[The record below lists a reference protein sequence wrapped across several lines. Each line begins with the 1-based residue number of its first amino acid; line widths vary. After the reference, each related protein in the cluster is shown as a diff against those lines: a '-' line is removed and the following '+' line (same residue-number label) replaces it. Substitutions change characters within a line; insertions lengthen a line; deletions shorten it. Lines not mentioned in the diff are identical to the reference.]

1 MPLVIWFPANQP
13 ARSAYLSNENLPL
26 RHRYATE
33 ITGSRPGLIRR
44 ILNRLGMGKRRNPLH
59 TTYTLN
65 WYYTA
70 VDDDDY
76 HFFMPYIPSSKKP

>member
-33 ITGSRPGLIRR
+33 LAECRPGLIRR
-44 ILNRLGMGKRRNPLH
+44 ILNRLGMGKRRNPMD
-59 TTYTLN
+59 TAYTLN
-65 WYYTA
+65 WHYI
-70 VDDDDY
+70 VDDEADY
-76 HFFMPYIPSSKKP
+76 HFFMAYIRSSKKP